1 MNIMKYNLVQFLKYS
16 VVFSLILIIAQIDL
30 LAQFNYSDFSST
42 KGLKLVRDASQV
54 VSVLRLTP
62 AQRNQEGAA
71 YYLTKQQ
78 IDAGFQTTFQF
89 QITALGGIG
98 PGADGFA
105 FIIQNSSV
113 SPLGNEGSG
122 LGYDGIPNSIIVE
135 FDTFGNDP
143 SDNSISVHTR
153 GKLPNSWNES
163 YSLGST
169 SNIPNMSDGSVHVGK
184 ITYSPNSFHVYLDD
198 LTSPVFSVSIDI
210 SSILNLDAGK
220 AWVGFTS
227 TTGNGYENHDLLS
240 WSFTS
245 AGTSFSPLPLN
256 EEGDDTTLSE
266 GYERK
271 KLIQLRLQISETSE
285 NKLIALIDSL
295 TKEYNAF
302 STLLSDYKQQDLE
315 KEKLLRSKQKERG
328 NINPNISYIEVRGI
342 VESRVNEYAIVL
354 ANGTYYAIK
363 SSYKPGDSFSGSIKQ
378 DGGNIQY
385 TRPSGIAIL
394 LGTYTT
400 GSGENSQKNYQRLT
414 SEINSLME
422 ERTKLLNELKLA
434 TLNIIDAE
442 IKTKNEKIIDYH
454 YTLGEEYLNKKEY
467 DQAFKEFSYVQ
478 NIDAN
483 YKDIS
488 TKLDLAN
495 NKNHMVK
502 KSNVYQIVSNERDH
516 FLIGTSNGIFESLN
530 GGKTW
535 KLLKDFNGRSVL
547 SIDLAKNKILTALE
561 NDGVMYSNDNG
572 KEWTELNISYTALYN
587 SYWDER
593 AQKIKYK
600 SKLQVYQPKFKV
612 KELKLVPYARKDL
625 IFIKFTGQK
634 GTYNNGKNKLDIK
647 KDPFTDNLYTM
658 VGKEDV
664 VIPESFISSDGGKT
678 WIAFWRNLMGLNYY
692 AEESTEQELEEMVDN
707 SSEYVES
714 PEEAIDMIIENI
726 SEKKNIDE
734 DKIKIYSYSFIKN
747 IEKRSE
753 DIILIL
759 TNYGLFKTCWDCDQI
774 EEIKTPTEYQKP
786 ISVFYDDRNPKTII
800 LGFERKGL
808 IISRDNGKTWEE
820 I

>member
-1 MNIMKYNLVQFLKYS
+1 MEILTKHLKINLWGINMNIMKYNLVQFLKYS

-587 SYWDER
+587 SGG
-593 AQKIKYK
+593 AKF
-600 SKLQVYQPKFKV
+600 SSNSTVVYGATLDGTSTGWANAGAGMPTSSRSD
-612 KELKLVPYARKDL
+612 ARRTMRL
-625 IFIKFTGQK
+625 IVRRRRQSA
-634 GTYNNGKNKLDIK
+634 
-647 KDPFTDNLYTM
+647 P
-658 VGKEDV
+658 
-664 VIPESFISSDGGKT
+664 
-678 WIAFWRNLMGLNYY
+678 
-692 AEESTEQELEEMVDN
+692 
-707 SSEYVES
+707 
-714 PEEAIDMIIENI
+714 
-726 SEKKNIDE
+726 
-734 DKIKIYSYSFIKN
+734 
-747 IEKRSE
+747 
-753 DIILIL
+753 
-759 TNYGLFKTCWDCDQI
+759 
-774 EEIKTPTEYQKP
+774 
-786 ISVFYDDRNPKTII
+786 
-800 LGFERKGL
+800 
-808 IISRDNGKTWEE
+808 
-820 I
+820 